1 MLAIASSTGASG
13 TQIRVL
19 VQLIQPS
26 AGSSTTYRNFYF
38 PIESRGRGLFHTL
51 LCVVCFVEAQIAAG
65 ALWPECQFFS
75 LREAKAF
82 DK

>member
-13 TQIRVL
+13 TQMRVL
-19 VQLIQPS
+19 VQLMQPS
-26 AGSSTTYRNFYF
+26 AGSSTTS
-38 PIESRGRGLFHTL
+38 IESRGRGLFHTL

-75 LREAKAF
+75 
-82 DK
+82 